1 MDPIQQLVHQVSTM
15 VAHEEEQGQMKH
27 VSFGRCCK
35 CIKYKIYCVQNGG
48 ASIYHIQIAQEFF
61 LDESLKTG
69 LIAPPKIYY
78 TDKTHSLKR
87 HTLIHH
93 IFW

>member
-1 MDPIQQLVHQVSTM
+1 MVVSPDAAISSKWRHILINGTPKYRYCLIVSHHVTLLSVMDPIQQLVHQVSTM

-48 ASIYHIQIAQEFF
+48 ASI
-61 LDESLKTG
+61 
-69 LIAPPKIYY
+69 
-78 TDKTHSLKR
+78 
-87 HTLIHH
+87 
-93 IFW
+93 